1 MLIEN
6 LLTEESEG
14 SEESVKYRSGD
25 PILGKNFFFP
35 VSSCQ
40 TTRTPST
47 PPGYHRS
54 VKYRTLIGHL
64 QIKKFRQRNVGRG
77 GRDMMRKGKDIFQVH
92 FHLQLLKI
100 HIPEYK

>member
-14 SEESVKYRSGD
+14 SRESVKYRSGD

-47 PPGYHRS
+47 PPGYHIS
-54 VKYRTLIGHL
+54 VNIYRTLIGHL
-64 QIKKFRQRNVGRG
+64 QLRNSDKEMG
-77 GRDMMRKGKDIFQVH
+77 GGEGEI
-92 FHLQLLKI
+92 
-100 HIPEYK
+100 